1 MTDLKVIKGGA
12 DDYEMTDDEI
22 IAKAR
27 MLTRPEQLLLLKLLE
42 DSIATTEKIRM
53 KRKSSL
59 RLVSCPE
66 PA

>member
-1 MTDLKVIKGGA
+1 MTDLKVIEGGA

-27 MLTRPEQLLLLKLLE
+27 MLTRPEQLLLLSLLK
-42 DSIATTEKIRM
+42 DSIARDEKIRM
-53 KRKSSL
+53 KRKASL
-59 RLVSCPE
+59 RLVSCAK